1 MNRQVDLL
9 SYLPP
14 FLQEFKENRETLN
27 AENPEFI
34 LVWNGADR
42 VLKNEFIE
50 TADEYGISDRKSV
63 V

>member
-42 VLKNEFIE
+42 VLKNEFI
-50 TADEYGISDRKSV
+50 
-63 V
+63 